1 MTKPG
6 KHRILVV
13 DDELTVC
20 KSIRQV
26 LVREDCEVDMALSG
40 EEALRKEAE
49 RPYDVIIVD
58 LMMPGISGLDLLKM
72 LKARNPKA
80 RIIMVTGYPTM
91 KNTLQAMQLGAW
103 ARSTPSAS
111 SSASASRL
119 NWGTVTDAGSA
130 GERAKVRWSNV
141 MQR

>member
-20 KSIRQV
+20 KSIRKV
-26 LVREDCEVDMALSG
+26 LIREDCEVDMALSG
-40 EEALRKEAE
+40 EEALRKEADE
-49 RPYDVIIVD
+49 PYDVMIVD
-58 LMMPGISGLDLLKM
+58 LMMPGLSGLDLLTM

-91 KNTLQAMQLGAW
+91 KNTLQAMQLGAMDFLPKPFLPTTLRNLV
-103 ARSTPSAS
+103 AAAIEAGNDKPEGSGAS
-111 SSASASRL
+111 
-119 NWGTVTDAGSA
+119 G
-130 GERAKVRWSNV
+130 
-141 MQR
+141 

>member
-26 LVREDCEVDMALSG
+26 LIREDCEVDMALSG

-49 RPYDVIIVD
+49 QTYDVMIVD
-58 LMMPGISGLDLLKM
+58 LMMPGLSGMDLLKM

-91 KNTLQAMQLGAW
+91 RNTLQAMQLGAMDFLPKPFLPTTLRNLV
-103 ARSTPSAS
+103 AAALEAGDDRPEGSGAS
-111 SSASASRL
+111 
-119 NWGTVTDAGSA
+119 G
-130 GERAKVRWSNV
+130 
-141 MQR
+141 

>member
-1 MTKPG
+1 MTNPH

-26 LVREDCEVDMALSG
+26 LVRDDCDVDMALSG
-40 EEALRKEAE
+40 EEALGKEAGQ
-49 RPYDVIIVD
+49 PYDVMIVD
-58 LMMPGISGLDLLKM
+58 LMMPGISGVDLLKQ

-91 KNTLQAMQLGAW
+91 KNTLQAMQLGAVDFLPKPFLPTTLRNLV
-103 ARSTPSAS
+103 AKA
-111 SSASASRL
+111 L
-119 NWGTVTDAGSA
+119 EAGDEPPEGSGAA
-130 GERAKVRWSNV
+130 G
-141 MQR
+141 

>member
-26 LVREDCEVDMALSG
+26 LIREDCDVDMAQSG
-40 EEALRKEAE
+40 EEALRKEADE
-49 RPYDVIIVD
+49 PYDVMIVD
-58 LMMPGISGLDLLKM
+58 LMMPGLSGLDLLTM

-91 KNTLQAMQLGAW
+91 KNTLQAMQLGAMDFLPKPFLPTTLRNLV
-103 ARSTPSAS
+103 AAAIEAGNDKPEGSGAS
-111 SSASASRL
+111 
-119 NWGTVTDAGSA
+119 G
-130 GERAKVRWSNV
+130 
-141 MQR
+141 